1 MSFGTVKVHVAA
13 ILQELGAPNR
23 AGARKV
29 GAQYLQENK
38 DSGKTNSA
46 A

>member
-1 MSFGTVKVHVAA
+1 MGFGTVKVHVAA
-13 ILQELGAPNR
+13 ILQGLDVPNR

-29 GAQYLQENK
+29 GAQYLQANK